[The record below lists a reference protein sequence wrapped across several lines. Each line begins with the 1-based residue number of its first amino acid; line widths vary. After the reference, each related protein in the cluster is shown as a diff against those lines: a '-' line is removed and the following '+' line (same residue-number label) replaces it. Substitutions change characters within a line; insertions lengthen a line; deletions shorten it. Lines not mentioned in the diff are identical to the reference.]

1 MCKETEAVAT
11 KPKLHFAFCHQL
23 PERSFFWKG
32 KQFFMCA
39 RCTGINLGYL
49 SLPLFLFGVV
59 QIPLLWT
66 LLLIVPTYIDGGI
79 QAYFNI
85 ESTNSRRFITGLAS
99 GIATMSLT
107 SIIGVAI
114 GKQILLLIN

>member
-1 MCKETEAVAT
+1 MCKEKECVTA

-66 LLLIVPTYIDGGI
+66 LILIVPTYIDGGI